1 MRESGCVYAWK
12 QSALLKPCMIPG
24 NLELSISS
32 NSSKYGV
39 FAVHEI
45 DIARGL
51 VNKESDT
58 RAYLTQ
64 HVLITSISNELDMS
78 FSMMKQC
85 NCRATVLVGE
95 ESPTEEKDKVS
106 KVQICTVGVKNRHGA
121 DYVTHTPVLV

>member
-1 MRESGCVYAWK
+1 METIRFIETLYDSGQSRTVDFK
-12 QSALLKPCMIPG
+12 QFI
-24 NLELSISS
+24 
-32 NSSKYGV
+32 KYGV

-85 NCRATVLVGE
+85 NCRATVLVCE

-121 DYVTHTPVLV
+121 DYVTYTPVLV